1 MSETFETLAISALI
15 AVAVAVLTRQRGWG
29 MSLPLIGA
37 GLLVSYLPIGPNALP
52 DPELILI
59 VILAPLVFGEALN
72 SSYLDLRKVSRP
84 VLALA
89 VGLVITTC
97 LVVGGVVTVFVA
109 MPFAMAVAL
118 GAVLAPTDAVA
129 VSAVAKRASLPRRLV
144 SILEGESLVND
155 GTGLTALRVAVIAA
169 AAGSVSLLQVGGLF
183 ALAVIGGVGVG
194 VLFGVALSW
203 VLSRSTDVVAANA
216 LIIVAPF
223 AIYLLAEIVDGSG
236 ILAVVVAALVIA
248 HRQHSQPGES
258 SRLQSVTVWK
268 HITFVLQAMAFF
280 MIGLETPLIVER
292 LSSEEERQV
301 LLLIP
306 IVVITLILTRAA
318 FLAVMVLVNRAR
330 GQSDNSV
337 STWTSAALLAWAA
350 ARGPV
355 SGLAAFS
362 IPLVMASGE
371 ELPYRDVVLGVS
383 FGVIFITLLLAQTL
397 GPLARLLKISGDD
410 DAEVLE
416 RVESAMARAALHRLD
431 AAVREGEGGEGAP
444 IPMSVVE
451 SLRAEYT
458 ARLDRLVAAD
468 DQQAVDTAET
478 RQIAVAVEC
487 SMIHAEQEEL
497 LRMRDEEGV
506 PDAIVRPVLRKLD
519 MREQSA
525 RARH

>member
-1 MSETFETLAISALI
+1 MSETFETLAIAALI
-15 AVAVAVLTRQRGWG
+15 AVAVAVFTRQRGWG
-29 MSLPLIGA
+29 MALPLIGV
-37 GLLVSYLPIGPNALP
+37 GILVDYLPIGPDAMPN
-52 DPELILI
+52 PEVVLIA
-59 VILAPLVFGEALN
+59 ILAPLVFGEALN

-84 VLALA
+84 VMALA
-89 VGLVITTC
+89 VGLVVVTC
-97 LVVGGVVTVFVA
+97 LVVGGVVTAIVA
-109 MPFAMAVAL
+109 MPLAMAVAL

-169 AAGSVSLLQVGGLF
+169 VVGSVSVVQVGGYF

-194 VLFGVALSW
+194 ALFGGLLSW
-203 VLSRSTDVVAANA
+203 VLRHSTDVVAANA

-223 AIYLLAEIVDGSG
+223 AIYLVAELVDGSG
-236 ILAVVVAALVIA
+236 ILAVVVAALLIA
-248 HRQHSQPGES
+248 HRQNSIPGES
-258 SRLQSVTVWK
+258 SRLQSTTIWK

-280 MIGLETPLIVER
+280 MIGLETPAVIER
-292 LSSEEERQV
+292 LSPQEEGQV
-301 LLLIP
+301 LILIP
-306 IVVITLILTRAA
+306 VVVVTLILTRAA

-330 GQSDNSV
+330 GNTESTI
-337 STWTSAALLAWAA
+337 STWTGAALLAWAA

-362 IPLVMASGE
+362 IPMFMANGD

-383 FGVIFITLLLAQTL
+383 FGVIFVTLLLSQTL

-416 RVESAMARAALHRLD
+416 RVEASLVRAALNRLD
-431 AAVREGEGGEGAP
+431 AAVREGEGGEGEP
-444 IPMSVVE
+444 IPLSVVE
-451 SLRAEYT
+451 SLRSEYE
-458 ARLDRLVAAD
+458 ARMDRLITTQEQYETESAD
-468 DQQAVDTAET
+468 T

-487 SMIHAEQEEL
+487 SMIRAEQEEL

-506 PDAIVRPVLRKLD
+506 PDAIVRPVLRTLD
-519 MREQSA
+519 LREQSA

>member
-1 MSETFETLAISALI
+1 MSETFETLAVAALI

-37 GLLVSYLPIGPNALP
+37 GLLVSYLPIGPDALP
-52 DPELILI
+52 NPEVILI
-59 VILAPLVFGEALN
+59 AILAPLVFGEALN

-84 VLALA
+84 VMALA

-97 LVVGGVVTVFVA
+97 LVVGGVVTLFVA

-155 GTGLTALRVAVIAA
+155 GTGLTALRVAIIAA
-169 AAGSVSLLQVGGLF
+169 VAGSVSLIQVGGLF
-183 ALAVIGGVGVG
+183 VLAVVGGVGIG
-194 VLFGVALSW
+194 ALFGTLLSW
-203 VLSRSTDVVAANA
+203 VLRRSTDVVAANA

-223 AIYLLAEIVDGSG
+223 AIYIFAEIVDGSG

-248 HRQHSQPGES
+248 HRQNAAPGES
-258 SRLQSVTVWK
+258 SRLQSSTVWK
-268 HITFVLQAMAFF
+268 HITFILQAMAFF
-280 MIGLETPLIVER
+280 MMGLETPAVIER
-292 LSSEEERQV
+292 LSGDEESQV
-301 LLLIP
+301 LILIP
-306 IVVITLILTRAA
+306 VVVVTLIVTRAA
-318 FLAVMVLVNRAR
+318 FLALMVLVNRAR
-330 GQSDNSV
+330 GNADSAV
-337 STWTSAALLAWAA
+337 ITWTSAALLAWAA

-371 ELPYRDVVLGVS
+371 ELPYRDVVMGVS

-397 GPLARLLKISGDD
+397 GPLARALKISGDD
-410 DAEVLE
+410 DEEVLA
-416 RVESAMARAALHRLD
+416 RVEAALVRAGLERLD
-431 AAVREGEGGEGAP
+431 AAVREGEGGEGAD
-444 IPMSVVE
+444 IPLSVVE
-451 SLRAEYT
+451 TLRAEYE
-458 ARLDRLVAAD
+458 ARLDRLAAAHE
-468 DQQAVDTAET
+468 QHVVESETT

-487 SMIHAEQEEL
+487 SMIRAEQEEL

-519 MREQSA
+519 MREQST
-525 RARH
+525 RTRH